1 MPRTFPCRL
10 YATPMVPSDAAR
22 LVERVA
28 RILQAEADR
37 MQREVNRL
45 NNRKLVPRA
54 KAEELLRVDDMRI
67 PQVVTP
73 ADAKPMGRPR
83 KAEKAEV

>member
-1 MPRTFPCRL
+1 
-10 YATPMVPSDAAR
+10 MVPSDAAR

-54 KAEELLRVDDMRI
+54 KAEELLRVADMRI
-67 PQVVTP
+67 PQFVTP

-83 KAEKAEV
+83 KTEKAEV